1 MAGIIAAKVNNSIG
15 VAGVAGITDC
25 VNDKLMSCR
34 VMAIKIT
41 QEDNSYT
48 LSGLVKAIKYATDK
62 GAEVINLSLGGGPY
76 DSSLKEAIDDAY
88 KAGVTVVAAAG
99 NDNMIYPYY
108 PSDLDH
114 VISVISTDINREKS
128 PTSNYD
134 GKDIS
139 APGVDILSTIPGN
152 QYKNMSGTSM
162 ATPFVAGVV
171 ALMKKADYSL
181 KPDDMDAIIKDTAYD
196 VGTPGYD
203 PKTAYGVVDP
213 YHAVQRALSR
223 YK

>member
-1 MAGIIAAKVNNSIG
+1 
-15 VAGVAGITDC
+15 
-25 VNDKLMSCR
+25 
-34 VMAIKIT
+34 
-41 QEDNSYT
+41 
-48 LSGLVKAIKYATDK
+48 
-62 GAEVINLSLGGGPY
+62 
-76 DSSLKEAIDDAY
+76 
-88 KAGVTVVAAAG
+88 
-99 NDNMIYPYY
+99 
-108 PSDLDH
+108 
-114 VISVISTDINREKS
+114 
-128 PTSNYD
+128 
-134 GKDIS
+134 
-139 APGVDILSTIPGN
+139 
-152 QYKNMSGTSM
+152 M